1 MTAVVA
7 ENISKRYRINTGPSG
22 NTLGGRVRGLFKR
35 DESASYEDLWAL
47 RDVSFKVEQG
57 EVFGIIGRNGSG
69 KSTLLKIL
77 TGIVRPTYGSAII
90 RGRVGA
96 LLEVGTGFHP
106 DLTGRE
112 NVFFN
117 GTLLGLDRAFIQSK
131 FDEIVAFAEVEKF
144 IDTQFKHYSS
154 GMQARLGFAVA
165 VNLRPEVLILD
176 EVLSVGDIMFQEKSM
191 DRMTELRKSGITI
204 LFVSHGL
211 GSVAGICKRAMLL
224 KEGRV
229 VSIGEVGEV
238 VEDYIPKPVLQGLAE
253 VSYGDGSHHPGC
265 FLEASLENE
274 SGELTEQFDLTEG
287 IFIRIR
293 YRVRTPLHSFVLGL
307 RIHTH
312 FEDIVVSYM
321 TDENEFIG
329 MHEVG
334 VFEKVLKLNPM
345 FLKEG
350 EYSITLEC
358 GVPRLAFDLYDRAL
372 NFWVV
377 SHTIDMVE
385 KSYRRDRSG
394 KVICQ
399 GRWIDASPGG
409 KPAPIELDEIRED
422 R

>member
-1 MTAVVA
+1 MTAIVA
-7 ENISKRYRINTGPSG
+7 EDISKRYRINIGPAG
-22 NTLGGRVRGLFKR
+22 NTLGGRLRAFLRR
-35 DESASYEDLWAL
+35 DEKASYEDIWAL
-47 RDVSFKVEQG
+47 RDVSFQVEQG

-77 TGIVRPTYGSAII
+77 TGIVRPTHGSAVV

-191 DRMTELRKSGITI
+191 DRMTELRQSGMTI
-204 LFVSHGL
+204 LFVSHSL
-211 GSVAGICKRAMLL
+211 SSIAGICKRAMLL
-224 KEGRV
+224 REGRV
-229 VSIGEVGEV
+229 VKVGEVGQV
-238 VEDYIPKPVLQGLAE
+238 VEEYIPKITTGTASINFGE
-253 VSYGDGSHHPGC
+253 GSKFPGC

-274 SGELTEQFDLTEG
+274 NGERTSQFDITES
-287 IFIRIR
+287 INIRIR
-293 YRVRTPLHSFVLGL
+293 YRVREPLSAFVLGL
-307 RIHTH
+307 RIHTKL
-312 FEDIVVSYM
+312 EDIVVSYM
-321 TDENEFIG
+321 TDEHEFIG
-329 MHEVG
+329 VHEVG

-350 EYSITLEC
+350 EYSITLES
-358 GVPRLAFDLYDRAL
+358 GVPRLAFDLYERAL
-372 NFWVV
+372 SFSIV
-377 SHTIDMVE
+377 SSHLNMVE

-399 GRWIDASPGG
+399 GSWIDVPS
-409 KPAPIELDEIRED
+409 LMTTH
-422 R
+422 

>member
-1 MTAVVA
+1 MTAVIA
-7 ENISKRYRINTGPSG
+7 ENISKCYRINIGPGG
-22 NTLGGRVRGLFKR
+22 NTLGGRIKSLIKR
-35 DESASYEDLWAL
+35 DGSASHEDLWAL
-47 RDVSFKVEQG
+47 RDVSFQVEQG

-77 TGIVRPTYGSAII
+77 TGIVRPTMGSAMI

-176 EVLSVGDIMFQEKSM
+176 EVLSVGDLMFQEKSM

-229 VSIGEVGEV
+229 VKIGEVGQV
-238 VEDYIPKPVLQGLAE
+238 VEEYVPKVLSGTAFVDFGEGSKFPACYLSGSMETAEGERTDHFDIGDDIYVRLRYKVRKPLGGLQLALT
-253 VSYGDGSHHPGC
+253 VRTQQDDIVQTFDTDDQS
-265 FLEASLENE
+265 FLGTHAV
-274 SGELTEQFDLTEG
+274 G
-287 IFIRIR
+287 IFEK
-293 YRVRTPLHSFVLGL
+293 RVKIPR
-307 RIHTH
+307 
-312 FEDIVVSYM
+312 
-321 TDENEFIG
+321 
-329 MHEVG
+329 
-334 VFEKVLKLNPM
+334 M
-345 FLKEG
+345 FLKEA
-350 EYSITLEC
+350 EYSIRITI
-358 GVPRLAFDLYDRAL
+358 GVPSECYDDYENVLKFSVQADTL
-372 NFWVV
+372 D
-377 SHTIDMVE
+377 TMQ
-385 KSYRRDRSG
+385 KSYRR
-394 KVICQ
+394 
-399 GRWIDASPGG
+399 GRAGRIVFPGAWYDVSVDG
-409 KPAPIELDEIRED
+409 
-422 R
+422 